1 MSFKIDID
9 PLEALEIFYKG
20 EKLGAWEGDFI
31 KNEKKRGL
39 KLPKLLK
46 DFLANYG
53 LLSVNSGMNQL
64 WLPDKID
71 PDTAKVDGEMC
82 NVLIIGKF
90 RNNLVAIRA
99 DKCSQ
104 DNPTLLLDDLPEEN
118 NDEITLVFHEADLYL
133 REYLL
138 IMLIESPSVYNN
150 AQVYDGEDAQ
160 KVLDELSDKSKLR
173 LKKLIHDSKRPGR
186 YVCWDE
192 SERYFVAVI
201 SMDEHTVLLKF
212 EPSLTIQ
219 ELENI
224 FTREFYENADNC
236 DYEHA
241 LNILRL
247 LIDYWIRI
255 DKASAILADKYK
267 LAGRCC
273 WALKCWG
280 EAEYYYNQA
289 EQFYRDVL
297 IEAVEKSAAFYE
309 GLSNFYLDRED
320 IYKSE
325 AACREV
331 DRLCEFSGNNGPR
344 RKGERIMRQGMIM
357 AEATR
362 YEKAIELYDQALA
375 EYQKDPKNC
384 KYDIARCQ
392 QLRGEAKKLLK
403 EKSK

>member
-90 RNNLVAIRA
+90 RNNLVAIRT

-118 NDEITLVFHEADLYL
+118 NDEITLVFHEADLDL

-160 KVLDELSDKSKLR
+160 KVLDELGDKSKLR
-173 LKKLIHDSKRPGR
+173 LKSSFMI
-186 YVCWDE
+186 
-192 SERYFVAVI
+192 I
-201 SMDEHTVLLKF
+201 NVLDDMCVGMRV
-212 EPSLTIQ
+212 S
-219 ELENI
+219 
-224 FTREFYENADNC
+224 D
-236 DYEHA
+236 
-241 LNILRL
+241 ILL
-247 LIDYWIRI
+247 L
-255 DKASAILADKYK
+255 
-267 LAGRCC
+267 
-273 WALKCWG
+273 
-280 EAEYYYNQA
+280 
-289 EQFYRDVL
+289 
-297 IEAVEKSAAFYE
+297 
-309 GLSNFYLDRED
+309 
-320 IYKSE
+320 
-325 AACREV
+325 
-331 DRLCEFSGNNGPR
+331 
-344 RKGERIMRQGMIM
+344 
-357 AEATR
+357 
-362 YEKAIELYDQALA
+362 
-375 EYQKDPKNC
+375 
-384 KYDIARCQ
+384 
-392 QLRGEAKKLLK
+392 
-403 EKSK
+403 